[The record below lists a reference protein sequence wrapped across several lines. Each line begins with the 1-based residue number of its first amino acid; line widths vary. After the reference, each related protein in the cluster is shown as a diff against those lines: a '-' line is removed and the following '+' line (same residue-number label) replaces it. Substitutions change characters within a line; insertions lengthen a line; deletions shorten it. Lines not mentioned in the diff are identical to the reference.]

1 MIESSSVLPEPDR
14 IAAGA
19 AELVGLVYKH
29 LPQRF
34 YPKEKWSSL
43 YAAASLVH
51 MAETV
56 ESLMVLLPARRDDT
70 ALILIRSLYEQA
82 VTFLW
87 VASDPPNQYRRWAED
102 SNWYSLKMHNDM
114 VKFVGGGFLTDEAVE
129 RAKKA
134 QRMPT
139 LADRA
144 VQADEAWKDLRG
156 MYPTGHALSL
166 RGQYMLLYRSG
177 SNVAHGSLPGLES
190 YVSLD
195 RNRYVVQRADET
207 TLVWYALASPL
218 LATALVVAARTFFK
232 WLNEDEV
239 RAVNERAVATG
250 GHVSG
255 RRSSPSCQPVL

>member
-1 MIESSSVLPEPDR
+1 MIETSSVLPEPDR

-19 AELVGLVYKH
+19 RELVGLVYKH

-34 YPKEKWSSL
+34 YSKEKWSSL

-56 ESLMVLLPARRDDT
+56 ESLMVLLPARRDDA
-70 ALILIRSLYEQA
+70 ALVLIRSLYEQT

-87 VASDPPNQYRRWAED
+87 VASDPPTHYRRWAED
-102 SNWYSLKMHNDM
+102 SNWYSLRMHNDM
-114 VKFVGGGFLTDEAVE
+114 VKFVGEGFLTEGAVG

-134 QRMPT
+134 RRMPS
-139 LADRA
+139 LIERA

-156 MYPTGHALSL
+156 MYQAGHPLSL

-177 SNVAHGSLPGLES
+177 SNVAHGSLPGLEP
-190 YVSLD
+190 YVSFVG
-195 RNRYVVQRADET
+195 NRYVVQRARET

-232 WLNEDEV
+232 WLDEDEV
-239 RAVNERAVATG
+239 RTLNERAVATG
-250 GHVSG
+250 GLA
-255 RRSSPSCQPVL
+255 P